1 MDVVMDAAHA
11 MIREDQTP
19 FSALPGHLHEHC
31 YSKIQPDYDD
41 PMDTTPP
48 IKMAPSSGER
58 AGLTLLN
65 QEQDTF
71 ETVLLQLLQTF
82 THHQRQS
89 ITQNETIKP
98 LLQNGTFP
106 GGVDISAEALSTLSP
121 EQIMAL
127 VTSNSVNYEVI
138 QQIRAQKQILKHDS
152 GEKVPEVVKPDSSG
166 DISQQLLQVT
176 PEQLVHLQSQITELL
191 SQQKVNIPAELSP
204 EQQLEFIQSLLV
216 QQLNVPQAANA
227 APSVATEPAKKVAQS
242 PTLGGKALS
251 KPRPVSKSTAAK
263 RRREAA
269 KKEPKRPP
277 KPYNIFFG
285 EVYSAVMAGNP
296 KMSLTEASR
305 IISEMWEAQGDEL
318 KKRYN
323 EAYEKLDADYQKAI
337 QEYQAEHCEQ
347 ATTENPLTLQQLL
360 SHNNKDKA
368 PPTGPPLISPVNAP
382 APHVTRVEPM
392 KTEFSAL
399 VVEESMQLSQDVAT
413 QEEVTLEK
421 VLNSTTCD
429 PGMCANSGCS
439 NMAVFSEERG
449 PEFCSSEC
457 VVKHCRNV
465 FDSWLGNRGIRT

>member
-1 MDVVMDAAHA
+1 
-11 MIREDQTP
+11 
-19 FSALPGHLHEHC
+19 
-31 YSKIQPDYDD
+31 
-41 PMDTTPP
+41 
-48 IKMAPSSGER
+48 MAPSSGER

-227 APSVATEPAKKVAQS
+227 VPSVATEPAKKVVMLICVISYMYMIVHNYVTAHFIVVVNVMIVYTYS
-242 PTLGGKALS
+242 TC
-251 KPRPVSKSTAAK
+251 PVLLHT
-263 RRREAA
+263 
-269 KKEPKRPP
+269 
-277 KPYNIFFG
+277 
-285 EVYSAVMAGNP
+285 
-296 KMSLTEASR
+296 
-305 IISEMWEAQGDEL
+305 
-318 KKRYN
+318 RYYCN
-323 EAYEKLDADYQKAI
+323 
-337 QEYQAEHCEQ
+337 
-347 ATTENPLTLQQLL
+347 
-360 SHNNKDKA
+360 
-368 PPTGPPLISPVNAP
+368 
-382 APHVTRVEPM
+382 
-392 KTEFSAL
+392 
-399 VVEESMQLSQDVAT
+399 
-413 QEEVTLEK
+413 
-421 VLNSTTCD
+421 
-429 PGMCANSGCS
+429 
-439 NMAVFSEERG
+439 
-449 PEFCSSEC
+449 
-457 VVKHCRNV
+457 
-465 FDSWLGNRGIRT
+465 